1 MEGIHARSG
10 PVARGGLRF
19 SDRPESYRTGVL
31 ELLKT
36 QIIKNAP
43 IVPEGAKGAFV
54 LRSGSINPVD
64 GYTTFIRGLLAVTDN
79 RVGGKPKPPPDTVSY
94 DEPDTYPVV
103 AADKGTAGMSDIAN
117 SVAAQ
122 HSFWYR

>member
-19 SDRPESYRTGVL
+19 SDPPESYRTEVL

-36 QIIKNAP
+36 QIVNNAP

-54 LRSGSINPVD
+54 LRSGSITLAD
-64 GYTTFIRGLLAVTDN
+64 GYTTFIRGLLDVTDN
-79 RVGGKPKPPPDTVSY
+79 RVG
-94 DEPDTYPVV
+94 
-103 AADKGTAGMSDIAN
+103 AN
-117 SVAAQ
+117 RS
-122 HSFWYR
+122 RRRTR